1 MKRTLPAL
9 VAATAAATF
18 LTSTAHAEPSAWLSG
33 GAGLAIQQRATTLD
47 ASGVALPSGEAGT
60 ETRPAMS
67 FALGVGTTPAARFV
81 VGGVFRVT
89 TFFAQGTDVSIGPRF
104 ATGGFARGDFGLALD
119 LGVAFRTYKDGIYGR
134 VPVQAVV
141 LFGVPFGL
149 QAGLGVQAFSLDGGN
164 QTAGA
169 FAMIELDV
177 LRLTVL
183 RQGSSTRFWEN
194 PSPLGGK
201 VREISRTKEP
211 VGPLLELVTSH

>member
-1 MKRTLPAL
+1 MCIRD
-9 VAATAAATF
+9 
-18 LTSTAHAEPSAWLSG
+18 S
-33 GAGLAIQQRATTLD
+33 
-47 ASGVALPSGEAGT
+47 
-60 ETRPAMS
+60 
-67 FALGVGTTPAARFV
+67 
-81 VGGVFRVT
+81 
-89 TFFAQGTDVSIGPRF
+89 
-104 ATGGFARGDFGLALD
+104 D